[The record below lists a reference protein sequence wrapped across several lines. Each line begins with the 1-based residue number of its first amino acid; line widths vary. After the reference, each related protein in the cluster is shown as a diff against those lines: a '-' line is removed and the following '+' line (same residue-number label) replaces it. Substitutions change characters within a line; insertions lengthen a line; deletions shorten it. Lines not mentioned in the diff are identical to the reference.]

1 VPRTPLK
8 DHPSPPNEAQVTE
21 AILSVSS
28 HLKRLTLGALGTVV
42 LVAGVLVVAPYLVS
56 ESAAR
61 RAAIAELRNAT
72 GVEPQIDGNVRLVL
86 LPSPAVRIEQIRL
99 DDGIRP
105 AFTAEA
111 LQATVR
117 LLPLLVGGVEVA
129 SLTFDRAHLTVDIGA
144 NGAVQ
149 VGLPLR
155 QRSAK
160 ETAEQPEIRFV
171 DGTVHI
177 RSSDAERIEPLTAV
191 DAALAWSGA
200 GLTATGSFRWKDT
213 PATIG
218 LSIADTMALRR
229 GDRSAFRIRMETEP
243 LKLGFEGG
251 IAYRNG
257 MQADGVIGADAK
269 SLRAAL
275 PMFSAAPLT
284 RAGLG
289 AFKLKAQAS
298 LTSNSL
304 ALKGLSIELDG
315 NRVDGGLTMKHAEG
329 RTVVQA
335 TLASEVTDLT
345 PYSGGLAVTNDD
357 GQDWNREPIDVS
369 GFDGLDLDVRLS
381 SGKVVVR
388 KTEFTRVAATATLRN
403 GAFTL
408 SVGDA
413 QFHGG
418 TLKGRASLEQ
428 QAGAAA
434 AVKIEANVAN
444 FDLSNGLTQVVGI
457 SRLEGK
463 GTLAANLESSGRH
476 VQEIA
481 RGLKGIVTLAA
492 ANGAMSGINVE
503 QVLRRLE
510 RRPLSGAPDFAGG
523 RTPFDKLN
531 ARMRIYEGNARIE
544 EATLESPLIR
554 VRLGGETSIV
564 YRDFDLRG
572 TATLTRSPAA
582 AANAPQTFD
591 LPFVVIGSWDRPFL
605 LPDPTALIQR
615 SGAAAPLIEAARK
628 QAARRNAAPE
638 EIPEQFDSPIETGSN
653 PATE

>member
-1 VPRTPLK
+1 
-8 DHPSPPNEAQVTE
+8 
-21 AILSVSS
+21 LSVSNR
-28 HLKRLTLGALGTVV
+28 LKRLTLGALGTVV
-42 LVAGVLVVAPYLVS
+42 LVAGVLVIAPYLVS

-61 RAAIAELRNAT
+61 RAAIEELRNAT
-72 GVEPQIDGNVRLVL
+72 GVEPQINGNVRLVL
-86 LPSPAVRIEQIRL
+86 LPTPAVRIEDIRL
-99 DDGIRP
+99 DDRVRP

-117 LLPLLVGGVEVA
+117 LLPLLFGDVEVA
-129 SLTFDRAHLTVDIGA
+129 SLTFDRANLTVDIG
-144 NGAVQ
+144 NDGAVQ

-160 ETAEQPEIRFV
+160 ETAEQPEIRFIG
-171 DGTVHI
+171 GTVHI
-177 RSSDAERIEPLTAV
+177 RSADAERVGPLEAV

-213 PATIG
+213 PATIS

-257 MQADGVIGADAK
+257 LQADGSIGADAK

-275 PMFSAAPLT
+275 PMFSTAPLT
-284 RAGLG
+284 RGGLG
-289 AFKLKAQAS
+289 TFKLKAQAA

-315 NRVDGGLTMKHAEG
+315 NRADGGLTMKHAEG

-335 TLASEVTDLT
+335 TLASETTDLT
-345 PYSGGLAVTNDD
+345 PYSGGFAVTDDD
-357 GQDWNREPIDVS
+357 GQDWNRELIDLS
-369 GFDGLDLDVRLS
+369 GFEALDLDVRLS

-408 SVGDA
+408 SVGEA

-418 TLKGRASLEQ
+418 VLKGRALLEQ
-428 QAGAAA
+428 SADARAG
-434 AVKIEANVAN
+434 VKIEANIAN
-444 FDLSNGLTQVVGI
+444 FDLANGLTQVIGI
-457 SRLEGK
+457 NRLEGK
-463 GTLAANLESSGRH
+463 GTLTANLESSGRH
-476 VQEIA
+476 MQEIT
-481 RGLKGIVTLAA
+481 RGLKGVVTLNAT
-492 ANGAMSGINVE
+492 NGAMSGINVE

-523 RTPFDKLN
+523 RTPFEKLG

-544 EATLESPLIR
+544 EAILESPLIR

-572 TATLTRSPAA
+572 TATLTRTAPAA
-582 AANAPQTFD
+582 NTPPTFN

-605 LPDPTALIQR
+605 LPDPTALMQR
-615 SGAAAPLIEAARK
+615 SGAAAPLVEAARK
-628 QAARRNAAPE
+628 QAARQNLEPEQAPE
-638 EIPEQFDSPIETGSN
+638 LFDSVLEAGGDPVRD
-653 PATE
+653 

>member
-1 VPRTPLK
+1 M
-8 DHPSPPNEAQVTE
+8 
-21 AILSVSS
+21 SVST
-28 HLKRLTLGALGTVV
+28 HLKRLSVGALGAVV
-42 LVAGVLVVAPYLVS
+42 LVAAVLVAAPYLVS

-61 RAAIAELRNAT
+61 RAAIEELRNAT
-72 GVEPQIDGNVRLVL
+72 GVEPQINGNVRLVL
-86 LPSPAVRIEQIRL
+86 LPTPAVRIEDIRL
-99 DDGIRP
+99 DDGVRP

-117 LLPLLVGGVEVA
+117 LLPLLVGDVEVA
-129 SLTFDRAHLTVDIGA
+129 SLTFDRAHLTVDVGG

-149 VGLPLR
+149 IGLPLR

-160 ETAEQPEIRFV
+160 ETAEQPEIRFIG
-171 DGTVHI
+171 GTIHF
-177 RSSDAERIEPLTAV
+177 RSADSERVEPLTSV

-200 GLTATGSFRWKDT
+200 GLTATGSFLWRDT

-229 GDRSAFRIRMETEP
+229 GDRSAFRIRVESEP
-243 LKLGFEGG
+243 MKIGFEGG
-251 IAYRNG
+251 VAYRNG
-257 MQADGVIGADAK
+257 MQADGVLAADAK

-275 PMFSAAPLT
+275 PMFSVAPLT
-284 RAGLG
+284 RSGLG
-289 AFKLKAQAS
+289 AFKLKAQAV

-304 ALKGLSIELDG
+304 ALSGLSVELDG
-315 NRVDGGLTMKHAEG
+315 NRADGGLTLKHAEG
-329 RTVVQA
+329 RTVMQA
-335 TLASEVTDLT
+335 TLASETTDLT
-345 PYSGGLAVTNDD
+345 PYSSGFAVIDDD
-357 GQDWNREPIDVS
+357 GQDWNREPIDFS
-369 GFDGLDLDVRLS
+369 GFEGLDLDVRLS
-381 SGKVVVR
+381 SGKIVVR

-408 SVGDA
+408 SVGEA

-418 TLKGRASLEQ
+418 ALKGRASFQ
-428 QAGAAA
+428 RPADAAA
-434 AVKIEANVAN
+434 EVKIEANIAN
-444 FDLSNGLTQVVGI
+444 FDLANGLTQVIGI
-457 SRLEGK
+457 NRLEGK
-463 GTLAANLESSGRH
+463 GTLTANLESSGRH
-476 VQEIA
+476 VQEIT

-492 ANGAMSGINVE
+492 ANGTMSGINVE

-523 RTPFDKLN
+523 RTPFDKLA

-572 TATLTRSPAA
+572 TATLTRTSV

-591 LPFVVIGSWDRPFL
+591 LPFVVLGSWDRPFL
-605 LPDPTALIQR
+605 LPDPMALIQR
-615 SGAAAPLIEAARK
+615 SGAAAPLLDAARK
-628 QAARRNAAPE
+628 QAARRKPAPDE
-638 EIPEQFDSPIETGSN
+638 GTEQFDSTVETGSN
-653 PATE
+653 PVTE